1 VPGRHRSLPASWGG
15 RFLELPRGSAVPV
28 SLVAAVVV
36 LAVLAW
42 SAYSF
47 FVRELGGD
55 QCGSPIA
62 VEIAAA
68 PEIAAALNDVA
79 AGPPRRTEN
88 SEICWQARV
97 TSSEPQQT
105 AAALA
110 RPESQEG
117 TAAEGKPDVWVPD
130 STFWLRQARSSGAFD
145 VPEEGVSIASSPVV
159 LATVDPVARELG
171 WPQKLDWQTVLL
183 TKDGGESLRAGIA
196 DPGHSPVGLSGLI
209 AIDRAT
215 AETDDPGPNRVAA
228 LRQVSKNVSA
238 VPSDLFGKLP
248 MDDDPGSLTT
258 ALVAFPASEQ
268 SVLSYNSR
276 ALGVPLAPVYATD
289 PGPSLDYPYTVMPE
303 TPKRV
308 RDAAESFLTTVL
320 DPRSRKPFTS
330 RGFRTSEGD
339 TGPGF
344 PTAEGVRRG
353 NLEPVVLPDTASV
366 EQLLTVWTGIN
377 RSGRIIAVVDVS
389 GSMKEPVPG
398 TDLSR
403 MDITRL
409 AVMQGIPL
417 FKDTTELGVWIFS
430 TNLEG
435 EKDYRELVPVGP
447 LYANKNKALAA
458 ASSFRA
464 VEGGG
469 TGLYDTTLAA
479 YKTARKHW
487 DPARINVVL
496 LLTDGQ
502 NEDANGIGREALLS
516 QLKKLADPRKP
527 VAIINIGIGPD
538 VDRSELKSISGVT
551 GGHTFVTRDPTKI
564 GDVFLAALAVL
575 TGNQR

>member
-1 VPGRHRSLPASWGG
+1 M
-15 RFLELPRGSAVPV
+15 PV
-28 SLVAAVVV
+28 SLVAAGVV

-47 FVRELGGD
+47 FVQQLGGD
-55 QCGSPIA
+55 QCASPTTI
-62 VEIAAA
+62 EIAAA
-68 PEIAAALNDVA
+68 PEIAAAINDVA
-79 AGPPRRTEN
+79 TAEPRQGEN
-88 SEICWQARV
+88 GEGCWQVRV
-97 TSSEPQQT
+97 ISAEPQQT

-110 RPESQEG
+110 RPESQED
-117 TAAEGKPDVWVPD
+117 TAENGKPDVWVPD
-130 STFWLRQARSSGAFD
+130 STFWLRQARAGGAFD
-145 VPEEGVSIASSPVV
+145 VPGEGVSIASSPVV
-159 LATVDPVARELG
+159 LATVEPVAQRLG
-171 WPQKLDWQTVLL
+171 WPERLDWQKVI
-183 TKDGGESLRAGIA
+183 GSPESRDPIRTGIA

-215 AETDDPGPNRVAA
+215 AESDEPGANRVAA

-238 VPSDLFGKLP
+238 VASDLFGKLP
-248 MDDDPGSLTT
+248 ADDDPTTLAT
-258 ALVAFPASEQ
+258 ALAAFPASEQ

-276 ALGVPLAPVYATD
+276 ALMVPLVPVYAAK
-289 PGPSLDYPYTVMPE
+289 PGPSLDYPYTVMPG

-308 RDAAESFLTTVL
+308 RDAAEGFLTTML
-320 DPRSRKPFTS
+320 TDAAREPFTS
-330 RGFRTSEGD
+330 RGFRTPRGD

-344 PTAEGVRRG
+344 PTTRG
-353 NLEPVVLPDTASV
+353 TEQQRLEPVVLPDAASV

-389 GSMKEPVPG
+389 GSMNEPVPG
-398 TDLSR
+398 TKMTR
-403 MDITRL
+403 MEITRL

-417 FKDTTELGVWIFS
+417 FKDTTEMGVWIFS
-430 TNLEG
+430 TNLDG
-435 EKDYRELVPVGP
+435 EKDYRELVPIGP

-479 YKTARKHW
+479 YKVARKRW

-502 NEDANGIGREALLS
+502 NEDANGISRQALLS

-538 VDRSELKSISGVT
+538 VDRGELKSISDVT
-551 GGHTFVTRDPTKI
+551 AGHSFVTRDPTKI

-575 TGNQR
+575 TGNRR

>member
-1 VPGRHRSLPASWGG
+1 
-15 RFLELPRGSAVPV
+15 VPV
-28 SLVAAVVV
+28 SLVAAAVV

-47 FVRELGGD
+47 FVRELGGE
-55 QCGSPIA
+55 QCRSPITIE
-62 VEIAAA
+62 VAAA

-79 AGPPRRTEN
+79 TGAPRQDEDG
-88 SEICWQARV
+88 EGCWQVRV
-97 TSSEPQQT
+97 SSAEPQQT

-117 TAAEGKPDVWVPD
+117 TAEEGKPDVWVPD
-130 STFWLRQARSSGAFD
+130 STFWLRQARRSGAFD

-159 LATVDPVARELG
+159 LATVDPVAREFG
-171 WPQKLDWQTVLL
+171 WPQKLDWQKILL
-183 TKDGGESLRAGIA
+183 TPDGGEPLRAGIA

-228 LRQVSKNVSA
+228 LRQVSRNVSA

-248 MDDDPGSLTT
+248 VDDDPATLTT
-258 ALVAFPASEQ
+258 ALAAFPASEQ

-276 ALGVPLAPVYATD
+276 ALGVPLAPVYAKD

-303 TPKRV
+303 TPKRI

-320 DPRSRKPFTS
+320 SPQSRKPFTS
-330 RGFRTSEGD
+330 RGFRTSDGD

-344 PTAEGVRRG
+344 PAAEGVEQRR
-353 NLEPVVLPDTASV
+353 LDPVVLPDAASV

-389 GSMKEPVPG
+389 GSMNEPVPG
-398 TDLSR
+398 TGMNR

-417 FKDTTELGVWIFS
+417 FKDTTEMGVWIFS
-430 TNLEG
+430 TNLDG
-435 EKDYRELVPVGP
+435 EKDYRELVPIGP
-447 LYANKNKALAA
+447 LYTNKNKALAA

-479 YKTARKHW
+479 YKLARKRW

-502 NEDANGIGREALLS
+502 NEDANGISRQALLT

-538 VDRSELKSISGVT
+538 VDRGELKSISDVT

-575 TGNQR
+575 TGNRR

>member
-1 VPGRHRSLPASWGG
+1 
-15 RFLELPRGSAVPV
+15 VPV
-28 SLVAAVVV
+28 SLVAAAVV

-47 FVRELGGD
+47 FVRQLGGE
-55 QCGSPIA
+55 QCASPVTID
-62 VEIAAA
+62 IAAA

-79 AGPPRRTEN
+79 TAAPRQ
-88 SEICWQARV
+88 SEDGGCWLARV
-97 TSSEPQQT
+97 SSAEPQQT

-110 RPESQEG
+110 RPESQE
-117 TAAEGKPDVWVPD
+117 TAEGETKPDVWVPD

-145 VPEEGVSIASSPVV
+145 VPEEGVPIASSPVV
-159 LATVDPVARELG
+159 LATVEPVARRLG
-171 WPQKLDWQTVLL
+171 WPQALDWYTVLS
-183 TKDGGESLRAGIA
+183 TEKSDAPVRTGIA

-209 AIDRAT
+209 AIDRVT
-215 AETDDPGPNRVAA
+215 AKTDNPGPNRVAA

-238 VPSDLFGKLP
+238 VASDLFGKLP
-248 MDDDPGSLTT
+248 VDDDPTT
-258 ALVAFPASEQ
+258 LATSMAAFPASEQ
-268 SVLSYNSR
+268 SLLSYNSR
-276 ALGVPLAPVYATD
+276 QLIVPLIPVYAQE
-289 PGPSLDYPYTVMPE
+289 PGPSLDYPYAVMPE
-303 TPKRV
+303 TPKPV
-308 RDAAESFLTTVL
+308 RDAAEEFLATVL
-320 DPRSRKPFTS
+320 TDGFRKPFTS
-330 RGFRTSEGD
+330 RGFRTPDGD

-344 PTAEGVRRG
+344 PNSQGVEQRRV
-353 NLEPVVLPDTASV
+353 EPVVLPDAASV
-366 EQLLTVWTGIN
+366 EQLLTVWTGVN
-377 RSGRIIAVVDVS
+377 RSGRILAVIDVS
-389 GSMKEPVPG
+389 GSMSEPVSG
-398 TDLSR
+398 TDMNR

-435 EKDYRELVPVGP
+435 SRDYQELVPIGP
-447 LYANKNKALAA
+447 LYANKNKALKA
-458 ASSFRA
+458 ASGFRA

-479 YKTARKHW
+479 YKLATTRW

-502 NEDANGIGREALLS
+502 NEDRDGIGRQALLS

-527 VAIINIGIGPD
+527 VAIINIGIGPE
-538 VDRSELKSISGVT
+538 VSRNELKSISDVT

-575 TGNQR
+575 TGNRR